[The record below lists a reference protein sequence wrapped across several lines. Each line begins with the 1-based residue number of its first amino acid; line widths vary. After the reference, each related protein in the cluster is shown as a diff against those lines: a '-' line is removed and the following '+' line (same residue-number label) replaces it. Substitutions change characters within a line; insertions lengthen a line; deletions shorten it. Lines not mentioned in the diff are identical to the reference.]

1 MEHASSGHLSLILCT
16 NFYFTFILCLFG
28 GKLYL
33 CSTQFSSI
41 EFLCAVAHGD
51 VYAIT
56 EYTKKT
62 RNVYV
67 VVPRN
72 YHYAINIL

>member
-1 MEHASSGHLSLILCT
+1 MEHASSGPLCLILCT

-33 CSTQFSSI
+33 YSTQISST
-41 EFLCAVAHGD
+41 EFLYAIAHD
-51 VYAIT
+51 NVYAIT
-56 EYTKKT
+56 EYNKKT

-67 VVPRN
+67 GVPGIH
-72 YHYAINIL
+72 HYAINIL